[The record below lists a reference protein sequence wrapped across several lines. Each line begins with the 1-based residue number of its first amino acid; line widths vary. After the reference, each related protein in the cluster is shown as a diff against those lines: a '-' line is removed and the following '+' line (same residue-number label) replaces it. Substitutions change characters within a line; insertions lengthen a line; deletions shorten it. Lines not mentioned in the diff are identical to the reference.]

1 MLYTNVDT
9 DQLCNEVQEFLD
21 TDPRFFDQDEGSF
34 EYHGERVH
42 YVRLPDEFV
51 LTIGQETISCVRP

>member
-1 MLYTNVDT
+1 MLYSKIDT

-21 TDPRFFDQDEGSF
+21 ADHRFFDQDEGVF
-34 EYHGERVH
+34 EFYGERVH

-51 LTIGQETISCVRP
+51 LTVGSEIITCVRP